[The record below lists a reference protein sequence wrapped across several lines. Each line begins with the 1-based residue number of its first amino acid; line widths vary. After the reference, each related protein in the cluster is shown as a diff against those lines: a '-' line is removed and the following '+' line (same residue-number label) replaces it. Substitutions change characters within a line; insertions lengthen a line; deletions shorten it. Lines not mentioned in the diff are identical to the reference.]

1 MEEQLKNILKVHR
14 SYESLSA
21 SKRLQLAEWCADEQE
36 FQAMKRLFQQVD
48 VWTEKKDDES
58 NTKHRLDQLFAFQY
72 AGKNSTDGPSTGRS
86 KQGFLSLQIWG
97 SITAVAAALVLT
109 WYFYPTS
116 PQDQLAKHE
125 TKKKEPIETCAQ
137 QDPIPTTNAENQ
149 EAVIIQQNVVEHD
162 LALNQDAMTPVELGK
177 ISSDDVACDAKSG
190 IVAEVISTV
199 SNGYSS
205 TLSAVGATSY
215 SWNAESLTGVQV
227 SSMKNGFIS
236 KDVANGRKEKD
247 AFSSFSLKSMPEMLD
262 VLVASY

>member
-1 MEEQLKNILKVHR
+1 MEEQLKNILKAHS

-21 SKRLQLAEWCADEQE
+21 SERLQLSEWCADEQE

-58 NTKHRLDQLFAFQY
+58 NTKQRLDQLFAFQY
-72 AGKNSTDGPSTGRS
+72 AGKKSTDGPSTARS

-116 PQDQLAKHE
+116 PQVQLTKNE
-125 TKKKEPIETCAQ
+125 TKKKEPIETRAQ
-137 QDPIPTTNAENQ
+137 EDRTPTTNAENQ
-149 EAVIIQQNVVEHD
+149 EVVNIQQNMVEQED
-162 LALNQDAMTPVELGK
+162 ALNQHAMTPVEFGK
-177 ISSDDVACDAKSG
+177 ISSDDVAMDAKSG
-190 IVAEVISTV
+190 IGAEGISTV

-215 SWNAESLTGVQV
+215 SWNAESLTDVQV